1 MNTSKISIFLTILL
15 VLSSCGMFKK
25 DKKSSE
31 SNEIIKKKKRFEPNV
46 FKRAEQAVEN
56 EGSIVFGGGKKT
68 EQFGN
73 YNVMWRATLDVFEN
87 LPIALADYSGS
98 IISTD
103 WYSSSSTSES
113 VKIKVEFLS
122 NDVKLSSIK
131 VSGNKKIC
139 DLNLTSCKISITSK
153 NFNSKIKDSIFSKVI
168 ELNRTKN

>member
-1 MNTSKISIFLTILL
+1 MNTSKISIFIAILL
-15 VLSSCGMFKK
+15 LLSSCGMFKK
-25 DKKSSE
+25 DKKNSD
-31 SNEIIKKKKRFEPNV
+31 SNEIIKKKRFEPNV
-46 FKRAEQAVEN
+46 FKRAEQSVEKD
-56 EGSIVFGGGKKT
+56 GSIIFGGKKNT

-103 WYSSSSTSES
+103 WYSSSSTNES

-139 DLNLTSCKISITSK
+139 DSNLTSCKISKTSK
-153 NFNSKIKDSIFSKVI
+153 NFNLKIKDAIFSKII
-168 ELNRTKN
+168 ELNRIKN